1 MLWDQSYTI
10 VFDINIPVTY
20 LNLARKE
27 VQFYWLF
34 SFLKRVETQ
43 TLQKIQLRKYRYRYA
58 KFYDDDGKIILSTC
72 FEISS
77 VEMVY

>member
-1 MLWDQSYTI
+1 MENLLSIQCTCKLIVIVVKDAMRPMQSYTI
-10 VFDINIPVTY
+10 VFDINIQVTY

-43 TLQKIQLRKYRYRYA
+43 TLQKIQLP
-58 KFYDDDGKIILSTC
+58 FTNT
-72 FEISS
+72 
-77 VEMVY
+77 

>member
-10 VFDINIPVTY
+10 VLDINIPVTY

-43 TLQKIQLRKYRYRYA
+43 TLQKNSTTFHKHLEN
-58 KFYDDDGKIILSTC
+58 IITGTQN
-72 FEISS
+72 FMIMTER
-77 VEMVY
+77 